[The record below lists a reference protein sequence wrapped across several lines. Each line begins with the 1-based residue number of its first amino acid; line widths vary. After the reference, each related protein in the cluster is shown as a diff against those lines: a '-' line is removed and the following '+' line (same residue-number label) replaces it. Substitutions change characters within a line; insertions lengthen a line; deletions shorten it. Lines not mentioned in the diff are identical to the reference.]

1 MSTTFPQRVADP
13 FIQIWKGQQ
22 FTLLPILVK
31 FSIETVTGFKKLLR
45 ECLDMKPEVD
55 LVHNDLFGRQIL
67 RDFTIHWADLSRK
80 KCNERILGRLSTGC
94 CSWLFH
100 PSYGALDDCF
110 CDSGNSMLP
119 LLKKH

>member
-55 LVHNDLFGRQIL
+55 LVHKICSADKFSGILPYIGRISVEKSAMSAFLGGSAQAAAIGY
-67 RDFTIHWADLSRK
+67 FT
-80 KCNERILGRLSTGC
+80 
-94 CSWLFH
+94 
-100 PSYGALDDCF
+100 
-110 CDSGNSMLP
+110 P
-119 LLKKH
+119 LMAH